1 MSCPQWLTKT
11 AVLFQYYMAAKQYEK
26 ALKTALDVS
35 PQNLGVLTPTLRAK
49 IGHCLS
55 KLGRLA
61 EAEVIRIMS
70 RMSGRV
76 LYPRCRKTACLL
88 VA

>member
-1 MSCPQWLTKT
+1 MDCPHGLTKN
-11 AVLFQYYMAAKQYEK
+11 AVLFQYYMAAKLYEK

-35 PQNLGVLTPTLRAK
+35 PQNLGELTPTLRAK

-61 EAEVIRIMS
+61 EAEVIRIVS

-76 LYPRCRKTACLL
+76 WYLRCRKQPIY
-88 VA
+88 